1 MGTKKK
7 LTIFQIINKSRNI
20 FQFNKLKEVVMKDKI
35 RSIDKFD
42 EDSIIIGLVNNYVIC
57 EFADFGVSSLAI
69 EKTIICLVKEPLSVT
84 LVCRHPLR

>member
-1 MGTKKK
+1 
-7 LTIFQIINKSRNI
+7 
-20 FQFNKLKEVVMKDKI
+20 MKDKI

-69 EKTIICLVKEPLSVT
+69 EKTIICLVKEPLSATFGLSSSTPVMWT
-84 LVCRHPLR
+84 IQISDDLFCW

>member
-1 MGTKKK
+1 
-7 LTIFQIINKSRNI
+7 
-20 FQFNKLKEVVMKDKI
+20 MKDKI

-69 EKTIICLVKEPLSVT
+69 EK
-84 LVCRHPLR
+84 R